1 MRPRHPREA
10 AERFD
15 PGNLSRWATTGMAIS
30 SLQTLF
36 LDLVNASR
44 AQAGLKP
51 LAFDAELVDAANK
64 HSAWMVARDV
74 FSHTGAGGS
83 SAGDRI
89 KAAGYDATGWGENI
103 AYIGGPGQ
111 AVLDEADVRQLH
123 TNLMNSAPHRA
134 NLLNPG
140 FTEIGIG
147 LAQGDF
153 GGSPVVMVTETFGT
167 PTAAEAAEADGPPP
181 APTPTP
187 TPAPPPSPA
196 TVAVGSGPDTV
207 SLRVSEDA
215 WRGDARFTV
224 AVDGKQIGGILT
236 ATASHALG
244 HTQEVHVRGAF
255 GPGAHTVR
263 MTFLNDAWG
272 GTAAT
277 DRNLYLDGLSYN
289 GVDAKQAAALL
300 RNGFRD
306 FSIPASAPLAAP
318 AETSRAAASVTPA
331 QQDTVSSLFQTD
343 V

>member
-10 AERFD
+10 AERLD
-15 PGNLSRWATTGMAIS
+15 PGNLSRWATTDMAIS

-64 HSAWMVARDV
+64 HSEWMIAQDV

-153 GGSPVVMVTETFGT
+153 KGVPAVMVTENFGT
-167 PTAAEAAEADGPPP
+167 PTAAEAAEADGPSAPVSPATP
-181 APTPTP
+181 APTP
-187 TPAPPPSPA
+187 
-196 TVAVGSGPDTV
+196 
-207 SLRVSEDA
+207 
-215 WRGDARFTV
+215 
-224 AVDGKQIGGILT
+224 
-236 ATASHALG
+236 
-244 HTQEVHVRGAF
+244 
-255 GPGAHTVR
+255 
-263 MTFLNDAWG
+263 
-272 GTAAT
+272 
-277 DRNLYLDGLSYN
+277 
-289 GVDAKQAAALL
+289 
-300 RNGFRD
+300 
-306 FSIPASAPLAAP
+306 
-318 AETSRAAASVTPA
+318 SV
-331 QQDTVSSLFQTD
+331 
-343 V
+343 

>member
-1 MRPRHPREA
+1 MRRRHRREA
-10 AERFD
+10 SERFD
-15 PGNLSRWATTGMAIS
+15 SGNLSRWATTGMAIS

-64 HSAWMVARDV
+64 HSEWMVAQDV

-153 GGSPVVMVTETFGT
+153 GGRPAVMVTEAFGT

-181 APTPTP
+181 SPTT
-187 TPAPPPSPA
+187 TPAPPSPA
-196 TVAVGSGPDTV
+196 AVTVGSGPDDV
-207 SLRVSEDA
+207 LLRVSEDA

-224 AVDGKQIGGILT
+224 AVDGKQIGGTLT
-236 ATASHALG
+236 AAASHALG
-244 HTQEVHVRGAF
+244 HTQEVHVKGTF

-289 GVDAKQAAALL
+289 GTDAKQAAALL
-300 RNGFRD
+300 GNGSRD
-306 FSIPASAPLAAP
+306 FSIPASAPLTAT
-318 AETSRAAASVTPA
+318 AETSRAAASVTPT
-331 QQDTVSSLFQTD
+331 QQDTVSSLFQTGT
-343 V
+343 